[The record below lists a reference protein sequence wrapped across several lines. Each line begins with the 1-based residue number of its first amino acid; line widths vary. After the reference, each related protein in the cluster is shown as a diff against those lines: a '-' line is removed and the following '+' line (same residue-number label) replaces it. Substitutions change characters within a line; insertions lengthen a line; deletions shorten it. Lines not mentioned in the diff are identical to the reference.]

1 MKFQRPLNEVFQ
13 NLSHVKVLRVL
24 VNSELDLT
32 GRQIASLA
40 GLSPMGG
47 KKVLDHLGEL
57 NLLSKR
63 RVGRAY
69 LYRLKDENL
78 IIQRLLRQLFL
89 NEKKMLSDE
98 FIKVAEHFSGSA
110 HSVYLF
116 GSVARE
122 EESFESDID
131 LCVIAKD
138 VNQFEKAEEKAMG
151 MTDHL
156 SRVTG
161 ITPTILVMTR
171 EDFQDRYQSGDV
183 LAKNI
188 VEEGQILYGTR
199 GF

>member
-1 MKFQRPLNEVFQ
+1 MKFQKPLNEVFK

-24 VNSELDLT
+24 TNSELDLT
-32 GRQIASLA
+32 GNQISRIA
-40 GLSPMGG
+40 GISPLGC
-47 KKVLDHLGEL
+47 KNALDYLRDL
-57 NLLSKR
+57 NLLAIRK
-63 RVGRAY
+63 VGRAY
-69 LYRLKDENL
+69 LYRLREENL
-78 IIQRLLRQLFL
+78 IVKQLLRPLFA
-89 NEKKMLSDE
+89 NEKQLLEEELK
-98 FIKVAEHFSGSA
+98 KVAQHFSNLA

-138 VNQFEKAEEKAMG
+138 VNHLEKAEEKAME